1 MLKYVGMHIKE
12 KGAWIMD
19 NRKID
24 RKSAEHSQEQIEAK
38 AGDYKRF
45 SFILLS
51 LAAFITIG
59 FFLPDTNT
67 GFTEYPQITIL
78 TVFMLCGAAIVLHR
92 ISMKCW
98 EEKDSEL

>member
-1 MLKYVGMHIKE
+1 
-12 KGAWIMD
+12 MD
-19 NRKID
+19 NGQQKDRQKISRKLSRAD
-24 RKSAEHSQEQIEAK
+24 RAK

-78 TVFMLCGAAIVLHR
+78 TVFTLCGAAMVLHR

-98 EEKDSEL
+98 EEKDSNL